1 MRDDLSVSG
10 DLVGGQVGDW
20 LVTGWFTPN
29 YRPLAEAFAANLS
42 QHGAPFHL
50 FAKPSL
56 GAWNTRRKP
65 AVVLEAMDAYPD
77 KTVVLMDVDCRL
89 RGDIEPV
96 TQIGGDVGIVVI
108 ARNVRRRRR
117 WAHWLSVEC
126 SSRVVVF
133 RPTEGA
139 RAFART
145 WADTIERST
154 VNHDEHSMAWAY
166 LSSPSIH
173 FDYIDQ
179 RFSAREIGRIP
190 DAVIEHDS
198 AHDEERRASRGRFQN
213 LLRELERR
221 VLRTG
226 RTRQSRLKGEM
237 SVLVKASA

>member
-1 MRDDLSVSG
+1 MRDDVPVSG

-20 LVTGWFTPN
+20 LVSGWFTPN
-29 YRPLAEAFAANLS
+29 YRPLAEAFAVNLT

-65 AVVLEAMDAYPD
+65 AVVLEAMDAYPG
-77 KTVVLMDVDCRL
+77 KAVVLMDVDCRL

-96 TQIGGDVGIVVI
+96 TQIDGDVGIVVI

-139 RAFART
+139 RAFARA

-166 LSSPSIH
+166 LSSPGVH

-179 RFSAREIGRIP
+179 KHSAREIGRIP

-221 VLRTG
+221 LLRTG

>member
-1 MRDDLSVSG
+1 MPTHRIATRWG
-10 DLVGGQVGDW
+10 RPRIGPGG
-20 LVTGWFTPN
+20 
-29 YRPLAEAFAANLS
+29 AC
-42 QHGAPFHL
+42 HGAPFHL

-65 AVVLEAMDAYPD
+65 AVALEAMDAYPG

-96 TQIGGDVGIVVI
+96 TQIDGDVGIVVI

-126 SSRVVVF
+126 NSRVVVF

-139 RAFART
+139 RAFAQT

-166 LSSPSIH
+166 LSSPGIH

-179 RFSAREIGRIP
+179 RFSAREIGQIA
-190 DAVIEHDS
+190 DALIEHDS
-198 AHDEERRASRGRFQN
+198 AHDEERRASRGRFKT
-213 LLRELERR
+213 LLREFERR
-221 VLRTG
+221 FLRSG

>member
-1 MRDDLSVSG
+1 MRDDVPVSG

-20 LVTGWFTPN
+20 LVIGWFTEDST

-42 QHGAPFHL
+42 QHRAPFHL

-166 LSSPSIH
+166 LSSPSVH
-173 FDYIDQ
+173 FDY
-179 RFSAREIGRIP
+179 IGRIP

-198 AHDEERRASRGRFQN
+198 AHDEARRASRGRFKD

-221 VLRTG
+221 LLRTG

-237 SVLVKASA
+237 SVLLKT

>member
-1 MRDDLSVSG
+1 MRDDLSLSG
-10 DLVGGQVGDW
+10 DLIGGQVGD
-20 LVTGWFTPN
+20 WFTPN

-42 QHGAPFHL
+42 EHGAPFHL

-65 AVVLEAMDAYPD
+65 AVVLEAMDAYPG

-126 SSRVVVF
+126 SSRVVVL

-145 WADTIERST
+145 WAAQIEASA

-166 LSSPSIH
+166 LSSPGVH

-179 RFSAREIGRIP
+179 KYSAREIGRIP

-198 AHDEERRASRGRFQN
+198 AHDEARRASRGRFQT
-213 LLRELERR
+213 LLREVERR
-221 VLRTG
+221 FLRTG

>member
-1 MRDDLSVSG
+1 MS
-10 DLVGGQVGDW
+10 
-20 LVTGWFTPN
+20 
-29 YRPLAEAFAANLS
+29 
-42 QHGAPFHL
+42 
-50 FAKPSL
+50 
-56 GAWNTRRKP
+56 
-65 AVVLEAMDAYPD
+65 
-77 KTVVLMDVDCRL
+77 
-89 RGDIEPV
+89 
-96 TQIGGDVGIVVI
+96 GIVVI

-166 LSSPSIH
+166 LWSPGVH

-179 RFSAREIGRIP
+179 RFSAREIGQIA
-190 DAVIEHDS
+190 DALIE
-198 AHDEERRASRGRFQN
+198 HDEERRASRGRFKT
-213 LLRELERR
+213 LLRELERQ
-221 VLRTG
+221 LFRTG

-237 SVLVKASA
+237 SVQVKASA

>member
-1 MRDDLSVSG
+1 VPTHRIATRWG
-10 DLVGGQVGDW
+10 RPRIGPGG
-20 LVTGWFTPN
+20 
-29 YRPLAEAFAANLS
+29 AC
-42 QHGAPFHL
+42 HGAPFHL

-65 AVVLEAMDAYPD
+65 AVALEAMDAYPG

-96 TQIGGDVGIVVI
+96 TQIDGDVGIVVI

-126 SSRVVVF
+126 NSRVVVF

-139 RAFART
+139 RAFAQT

-166 LSSPSIH
+166 LSSPGIH

-198 AHDEERRASRGRFQN
+198 AHDEERRASRGRFKT
-213 LLRELERR
+213 LLREFERR
-221 VLRTG
+221 FLRSG

>member
-1 MRDDLSVSG
+1 MTTIPTSPPIC
-10 DLVGGQVGDW
+10 
-20 LVTGWFTPN
+20 VT
-29 YRPLAEAFAANLS
+29 
-42 QHGAPFHL
+42 
-50 FAKPSL
+50 
-56 GAWNTRRKP
+56 
-65 AVVLEAMDAYPD
+65 
-77 KTVVLMDVDCRL
+77 
-89 RGDIEPV
+89 
-96 TQIGGDVGIVVI
+96 GGDVGIVVI

-126 SSRVVVF
+126 SSRVVVL

-145 WADTIERST
+145 WAAQIEASA

-166 LSSPSIH
+166 LSSPGVH

-198 AHDEERRASRGRFQN
+198 AHDEERRASRGRFKT
-213 LLRELERR
+213 LLREFERR
-221 VLRTG
+221 FLRSG

>member
-1 MRDDLSVSG
+1 VPTHRIATRWG
-10 DLVGGQVGDW
+10 RPRIGPGG
-20 LVTGWFTPN
+20 
-29 YRPLAEAFAANLS
+29 AC
-42 QHGAPFHL
+42 HGAPFHL

-65 AVVLEAMDAYPD
+65 AVALEAMDAYPG

-96 TQIGGDVGIVVI
+96 TQIDGDVGIVVI

-126 SSRVVVF
+126 NSRVVVF

-139 RAFART
+139 RAFAQT

-154 VNHDEHSMAWAY
+154 VNHD
-166 LSSPSIH
+166 
-173 FDYIDQ
+173 IDQ
-179 RFSAREIGRIP
+179 RFSAREIGQIA
-190 DAVIEHDS
+190 DALIEHDS
-198 AHDEERRASRGRFQN
+198 AHDEARRASRGRFKT
-213 LLRELERR
+213 LLREFERR